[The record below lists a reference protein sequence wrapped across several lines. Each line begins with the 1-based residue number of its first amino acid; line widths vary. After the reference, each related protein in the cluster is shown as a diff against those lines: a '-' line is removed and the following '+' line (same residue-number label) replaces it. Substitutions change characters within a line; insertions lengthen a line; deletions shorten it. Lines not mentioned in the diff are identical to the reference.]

1 MKYTG
6 QIILIRNCKVK
17 QVSRPKAQRV
27 FDEGEFVYVCASNE
41 YPTDSIII
49 NKRIGSDNFTIL
61 VNRYMYYNCNLETGK
76 GGCFL

>member
-41 YPTDSIII
+41 YPTD
-49 NKRIGSDNFTIL
+49 
-61 VNRYMYYNCNLETGK
+61 
-76 GGCFL
+76 